1 MSFPPSIK
9 KLPCIRHVTNQSK
22 TYVTGCNIAAMLEI
36 ALTAF
41 TARSNN
47 IQFARPQLELSEIG
61 GQRTA
66 DVRLWRAAT
75 TGLSMYNLM

>member
-1 MSFPPSIK
+1 
-9 KLPCIRHVTNQSK
+9 
-22 TYVTGCNIAAMLEI
+22 MLEI